1 MYTESAKSHGLS
13 SQPVYIYIIFVR
25 AHFYVRR
32 SYEVIFLRILH
43 RYFRIAFLS
52 DDMVLNN
59 FTLYILSSKE

>member
-1 MYTESAKSHGLS
+1 MTFHNF
-13 SQPVYIYIIFVR
+13 IFTFLLR
-25 AHFYVRR
+25 NYYKMLKFNFCTRTFLR
-32 SYEVIFLRILH
+32 TKVIFLRIHH